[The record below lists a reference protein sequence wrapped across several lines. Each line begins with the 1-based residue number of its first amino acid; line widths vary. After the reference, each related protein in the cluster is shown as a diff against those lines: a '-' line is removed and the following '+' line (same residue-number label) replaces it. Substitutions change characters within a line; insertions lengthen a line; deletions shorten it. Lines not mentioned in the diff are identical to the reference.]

1 MKMKPI
7 LSNST
12 SFFTIS
18 AFLALCSL
26 AQATERTCTYVES
39 MIAGA
44 GDLSCV
50 SPIGQT
56 AKLCMIAL
64 VGITFNSF
72 FFWILLTLVRR
83 WRMASEGQSD
93 VENNIDAEAAEAQ
106 SVEPVTLP
114 QILITNPGQ
123 EGENPKPPCYSS
135 PARLS
140 DDEASSF
147 LIKGSPPEYS
157 P

>member
-64 VGITFNSF
+64 VGI
-72 FFWILLTLVRR
+72 IRR